1 MAYNTIYFQNP
12 QTGQMRQAPV
22 GFSWTVLFFSWFPPM
37 FRSDWKWTL
46 IMLLCALVTWGLSGL
61 VFMFIYNKLYI
72 KELLNNGYKVQSI
85 QNGTKE
91 QLEQKLEIKLGN
103 N

>member
-1 MAYNTIYFQNP
+1 MAYDTIYFQNS
-12 QTGQMRQAPV
+12 QTGQIREAPV

-61 VFMFIYNKLYI
+61 VFMFIYNKRPLHEARKIRI
-72 KELLNNGYKVQSI
+72 KMR
-85 QNGTKE
+85 
-91 QLEQKLEIKLGN
+91 
-103 N
+103 